1 MRDMKKD
8 LIVAVIMIAIMA
20 GVILMP
26 WQAYYVI
33 GALALVGVRTL
44 PPTPPQGR
52 GVNSRTSMTER
63 TAAWQRP

>member
-33 GALALVGVRTL
+33 GALALVGVKTL
-44 PPTPPQGR
+44 PLTPPR
-52 GVNSRTSMTER
+52 GGE
-63 TAAWQRP
+63 

>member
-8 LIVAVIMIAIMA
+8 LIVSVIMIAVMA

-33 GALALVGVRTL
+33 GALAGVGVLTL
-44 PPTPPQGR
+44 NRHTTR
-52 GVNSRTSMTER
+52 GDLKK
-63 TAAWQRP
+63 